1 MTLFLINEWKKRP
14 GGPQDPSAFLMGLDS
29 TRFSTREKE
38 IIIEQLDDWDVI
50 MSTWFEI
57 ADFLPSIERLYENT
71 TFSQRH
77 RAALLAS
84 KVSYCLGDDRGA
96 LHLALSAND
105 LFQLTPRPPSKTVGN
120 QDEQYVNKMI
130 EIGLDT
136 YKGNRSRGEKS
147 DPRLEALIERI
158 FQINIQRNELR
169 FVIGLALETR
179 RVDMIEAAIKS
190 STDSTGL
197 LAETVQRVLESQLDT
212 GLRNQV
218 LDMLLQ
224 MFSKMDKPD
233 FVAICQCLIRLE
245 KPSDVALIIHR
256 LLGTGG
262 DGELMAYQIAFD
274 LYENATQQF
283 INSINR
289 ELGDDGQHD
298 GQQPSTAEGGSRPT
312 TPVKNGSPAKEEGS
326 SPDATPSTPAER
338 PATPVKEAKPLT
350 PKSRIRLILSGQ
362 ETIRLHMQFL
372 IKNNHT
378 DMLILKEM
386 KDSVRTAT
394 AHNATLIANGFMHF
408 GTTCDDFLRDNLEWI
423 GKATN
428 WNKFNAVATLGLIHK
443 GHEVNSMKLLEAYLP
458 KTEVDQFGFKEG
470 GALYALGLIHA
481 NHGNPTVIKYL
492 RDQLQNAQVSPVR
505 HGACLGLGLAAMG
518 TRDQEVYRQ
527 LRDTLYLDDA
537 VTGEAA
543 AVSMGLVMAGDHNDT
558 VFQEMVQYA
567 QETQHDKIQRG
578 IRTGLAILACG
589 GADTAEPWIEQLL
602 DVKSNAVLRQSGVC
616 MLALAYSGT
625 GNANVVRK
633 LLAKVAADPN
643 NDVKRWAVIA
653 IGFVLSKEPDQC
665 VSYTSMLV
673 EHFNGHVRYGAALAL
688 GIACAATANREAIA
702 LIEPLL
708 SAKENFVR
716 QGAVMALALIQ
727 IQHTEATSPKIAEL
741 RKTFTK
747 MASER
752 GEDSMTRFGAMVSQG
767 IMDAGGRNVTVSLQN
782 RNGYPDLAGVIGM
795 FVSMQYWYW
804 HSFTL
809 CMSLAFKPS
818 CVIGLNSKLE
828 MPIIEIKSN
837 AKASTFAYPPPIE
850 PKKKEEREKV
860 ETAILSITK
869 KKGLLVG
876 KKDAPKKEKEPEKM
890 EVDGDDKPKAEL
902 AKEGDGKA
910 EKKKLEPEA
919 PTHMIQNPGRV
930 VKQQLKTLAT
940 AEGARYNPLKPF
952 SMGGIILLRDSRP
965 DDKEEIVATVA
976 AGGIPSSTGSS
987 SAPEVPMPASFEIK
1001 LDQY

>member
-1 MTLFLINEWKKRP
+1 MTLFLIKEWKKRL

-29 TRFSTREKE
+29 ERFSTREKE
-38 IIIEQLDDWDVI
+38 IIIHELDDWDVI
-50 MSTWFEI
+50 IPTWFEI
-57 ADFLPSIERLYENT
+57 ADYLPSIEKLHENT
-71 TFSQRH
+71 KFAQRH

-96 LHLALSAND
+96 LNLALAAAD
-105 LFQLTPRPPSKTVGN
+105 LFQLIPRPSSKAVGN
-120 QDEQYVNKMI
+120 QDELYVNKMI

-136 YKGNRSRGEKS
+136 YKENRARGEKS
-147 DPRLEALIERI
+147 DEKLEALVNRI
-158 FQINIQRNELR
+158 FQNNIDRKELR

-179 RVDMIEAAIKS
+179 RVDMIEAAIQS
-190 STDSTGL
+190 SSDKIGL
-197 LAETVQRVLESQLDT
+197 LTETVQRVLEAQLDT
-212 GLRNQV
+212 GLRNSV
-218 LDMLLQ
+218 LDLLLGI
-224 MFSKMDKPD
+224 FSKMPNPD
-233 FVAICQCLIRLE
+233 FVAMCQCLIRLE
-245 KPSDVALIIHR
+245 KPRDVALILSR
-256 LLGTGG
+256 LHGT
-262 DGELMAYQIAFD
+262 DTEGELMAYQLAFD

-283 INSINR
+283 INAINR
-289 ELGDDGQHD
+289 ELEEGGQHD
-298 GQQPSTAEGGSRPT
+298 GQVATVAEKTTTPPPKDSPKSDESSPSTGIDNHS
-312 TPVKNGSPAKEEGS
+312 TPSPIKEINAKE
-326 SPDATPSTPAER
+326 
-338 PATPVKEAKPLT
+338 
-350 PKSRIRLILSGQ
+350 RIRLILSGQ

-428 WNKFNAVATLGLIHK
+428 WNKFNAVATLGMIHR
-443 GHEVNSMKLLEAYLP
+443 GHEANAMKLLDAYLP

-481 NHGNPTVIKYL
+481 NHGNAAVIKYL
-492 RDQLQNAQVSPVR
+492 RDQLQNAQASPVR

-518 TRDQEVYRQ
+518 TRDQDVYRQ
-527 LRDTLYLDDA
+527 LRDTLYMDDA

-543 AVSMGLVMAGDHNDT
+543 AVAMGLVMVGDHNDT

-578 IRTGLAILACG
+578 IRTGLSLLAFG
-589 GADTAEPWIEQLL
+589 GADTAEPWIDQLIE
-602 DVKSNAVLRQSGVC
+602 VKSNAVLRQSAVC
-616 MLALAYSGT
+616 MLAMAYAGT

-643 NDVKRWAVIA
+643 NDVKRWAVIGL
-653 IGFVLSKEPDQC
+653 GFVLSKEPDQC

-673 EHFNGHVRYGAALAL
+673 EHFNGHVRYGAAIAL
-688 GIACAATANREAIA
+688 GIACAASANREAIA

-716 QGAVMALALIQ
+716 QGAVIALALIQ

-752 GEDSMTRFGAMVSQG
+752 GEDSMTRFGAMVAQG
-767 IMDAGGRNVTVSLQN
+767 IIDAGGRNVTVSLQN
-782 RNGYPDLAGVIGM
+782 RNGYPDLAGVVGM

-809 CMSLAFKPS
+809 CISLAFKPS
-818 CVIGLNSKLE
+818 CIIGLNTKLE
-828 MPIIEIKSN
+828 MPKVEFKSN
-837 AKASTFAYPPPIE
+837 SRASVFAYPPAIE
-850 PKKKEEREKV
+850 PKRKEEKEKV
-860 ETAILSITK
+860 EAAILSITGR
-869 KKGLLVG
+869 KKGSLLS
-876 KKDAPKKEKEPEKM
+876 ALRPLSAAKKEKEVEKM
-890 EVDGDDKPKAEL
+890 DVDTEGKTEAKDEVKI
-902 AKEGDGKA
+902 
-910 EKKKLEPEA
+910 EKKKNEPE
-919 PTHMIQNPGRV
+919 PLTHSISNPGRV
-930 VKQQLKTLAT
+930 VKLQLKTLANM
-940 AEGARYNPLKPF
+940 ENARYLPLKPLN
-952 SMGGIILLRDSRP
+952 MGGIIMLRDTRP
-965 DDKEEIVATVA
+965 EEKEELVATVA
-976 AGGIPSSTGSS
+976 AGGIPASVDAVVSELQ
-987 SAPEVPMPASFEIK
+987 PPAAFEIELK
-1001 LDQY
+1001 KY